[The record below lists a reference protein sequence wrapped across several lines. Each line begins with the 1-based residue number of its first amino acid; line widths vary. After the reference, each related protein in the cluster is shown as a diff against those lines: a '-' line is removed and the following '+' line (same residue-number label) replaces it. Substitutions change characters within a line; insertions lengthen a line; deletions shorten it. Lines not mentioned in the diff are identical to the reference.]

1 MEVLFDETPVPK
13 SPFQV
18 GVGEGCDPSRVQAKG
33 PGLEE
38 ALTDKPNKF
47 SIITRLKSFTNHAV
61 HVTFHLTVIYLR
73 YTALKVWVS
82 TFVLFLNKTL
92 LLFIKD

>member
-1 MEVLFDETPVPK
+1 MILIHFKPVFCLLTVGVHDVEILYDETPVPK

-38 ALTDKPNKF
+38 ALTNKPNKF
-47 SIITRLKSFTNHAV
+47 SIITRCQSFKKK
-61 HVTFHLTVIYLR
+61 I
-73 YTALKVWVS
+73 
-82 TFVLFLNKTL
+82 
-92 LLFIKD
+92 

>member
-1 MEVLFDETPVPK
+1 MEILYDETPVPK

-38 ALTDKPNKF
+38 ALTNKPNKF
-47 SIITRLKSFTNHAV
+47 SIITR
-61 HVTFHLTVIYLR
+61 
-73 YTALKVWVS
+73 
-82 TFVLFLNKTL
+82 
-92 LLFIKD
+92 